1 MAGVGAK
8 SVRSLLC
15 SRPLPSQWSLA
26 ERTGSGEQSAT
37 EALGAGKLEE
47 AGDYWSLV

>member
-1 MAGVGAK
+1 MASVGAK
-8 SVRSLLC
+8 SVKSLVC

-26 ERTGSGEQSAT
+26 GRSGSGEQSAI